1 MRAAMLFSL
10 LTALP
15 CAFALAPLSRRDVGR
30 ALVGGGAALAPLVAG
45 AADVTACKKGAN
57 NCWST
62 VDGTFAW
69 KFPGKKGDAVKTLK
83 AALDA
88 YPQEGQNKVDLG
100 GWSYAVDELASTG
113 YARLEFKSGI
123 GNFAKFLN
131 GGKPFVDDLEVLVG
145 DSSVSVKSASRIGD
159 SDLGVNAKRLQY
171 LAAALKAQGWEATAP
186 SS

>member
-1 MRAAMLFSL
+1 M
-10 LTALP
+10 
-15 CAFALAPLSRRDVGR
+15 
-30 ALVGGGAALAPLVAG
+30 
-45 AADVTACKKGAN
+45 
-57 NCWST
+57 
-62 VDGTFAW
+62 
-69 KFPGKKGDAVKTLK
+69 
-83 AALDA
+83 
-88 YPQEGQNKVDLG
+88 
-100 GWSYAVDELASTG
+100 DELASSG

-159 SDLGVNAKRLQY
+159 SDFGVNAKRLQY